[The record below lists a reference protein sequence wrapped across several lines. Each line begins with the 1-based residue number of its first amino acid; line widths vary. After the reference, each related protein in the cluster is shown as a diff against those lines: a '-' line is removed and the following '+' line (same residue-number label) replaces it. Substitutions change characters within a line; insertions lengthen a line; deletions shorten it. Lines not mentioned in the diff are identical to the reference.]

1 MACVEAVEK
10 PNVSSRNCKMI
21 RSSVIN
27 LDYSNTG
34 KKETVYKV
42 MIEYRRVV
50 NEIIEGLWEE
60 ERFSG
65 KFVAQINVDTWLSA
79 RMKQC
84 AAKQALQIVKSQR
97 KKDPE
102 DRTMP
107 VLNKLVMDLDE
118 RFVQFHEDNNTFDLW
133 VRLSSI
139 GDRTILWLPS
149 KKHEHFHKFRNKGW
163 KQRRGV
169 RIVLSPER
177 GLIAHVY
184 FEKPEPAKRT
194 TGREVGID
202 IGYKK
207 LVVTSDGEILG
218 DDLEQVILKTV
229 GKKRNSK
236 AYKRCL
242 RERDALVDRTV
253 KKFVDDD
260 IKTVVVEDLKNVQR
274 GKKGKMSR
282 KTNNKLQY
290 WAYRRFL
297 DRLELCCEEH
307 GVRVLKVN
315 PAFTSQT
322 CHACGNVDKKARR
335 GESYKCPVCG
345 LSTDADYNAAQN
357 ILIRGLG
364 VAYSRPFDARTCQ

>member
-1 MACVEAVEK
+1 
-10 PNVSSRNCKMI
+10 
-21 RSSVIN
+21 
-27 LDYSNTG
+27 
-34 KKETVYKV
+34 

-50 NEIIEGLWEE
+50 NEIIKELWGES
-60 ERFSG
+60 RFSG
-65 KFVAQINVDTWLSA
+65 KFVAQIDVNTWLSA

-102 DRTMP
+102 DRTIP

-133 VRLSSI
+133 IRLSSI
-139 GDRTILWLPS
+139 GDKTILWLPS

-163 KQRRGV
+163 KQRKGV
-169 RIVLSPER
+169 RIILSPER
-177 GLIAHVY
+177 GLIAYVY
-184 FEKPEPAKRT
+184 FEKPEPVKRT
-194 TGREVGID
+194 TGRKVGID

-207 LVVTSDGEILG
+207 LVVTSEGEIIG
-218 DDLEQVILKTV
+218 DGLERVILKTV

-242 RERDALVDRTV
+242 RERDALVNKAV
-253 KKFVDDD
+253 KKFIDDD
-260 IKTVVVEDLKNVQR
+260 IKTVVVEDLKNVKH

-297 DRLELCCEEH
+297 DCLELCCEEH

-335 GESYKCPVCG
+335 GELYKCPVCG
-345 LSTDADYNAAQN
+345 LTTDADYNAARN
-357 ILIRGLG
+357 ILFCGLG
-364 VAYSRPFDARTCQ
+364 VAYGRPFDARTCQ